1 MLYFMGSNIIQPME
15 LGPTDDNY
23 FICCRMRSLTR
34 GQASEQEEEEEDEG
48 RKEEEEQRRRQG
60 GAAVE
65 DIKEFV
71 CCDVDV
77 E

>member
-1 MLYFMGSNIIQPME
+1 ME

-23 FICCRMRSLTR
+23 FICCRMTSLTR
-34 GQASEQEEEEEDEG
+34 GQASEQEEQEQQ
-48 RKEEEEQRRRQG
+48 QRRRQG

-77 E
+77 G